1 MSVSSDHQIYLA
13 PLLGVTDSIFRNVF
27 EKYFGKFDYLLT
39 PFIPTVK
46 GDIVNP
52 SHIRDVAVDRN
63 DLNRV
68 IPQIIGNDPNQFLV
82 LANTLHSMG
91 YRSVNW
97 NLGCPS
103 PQIVKKKRG
112 SGLLPHIDII
122 KQFLDIVIPSIH
134 CPLSLKVRLGFESDQ
149 ELFTLMPLFNEYPI
163 QEITIHARTGVQ
175 MYDGHVNIDGFE
187 KCSSVSRH
195 KIIYN
200 GDITT
205 PEMFNTL
212 KKRFPSVNAWM
223 IGRGVVG
230 SPFLLEEIRCTSHS
244 RDISK
249 IRMFHDDLYIQNSRI
264 LHGPSHLLGKMKE
277 LWSYLIKSFPEHP
290 KLLKNILKATK
301 IEQYAKLMDQV
312 FGN

>member
-1 MSVSSDHQIYLA
+1 MSESSDHQIYLA
-13 PLLGVTDSIFRNVF
+13 PLLGVTDSIFRNIF

-68 IPQIIGNDPNQFLV
+68 IPQIIGNDPAQFLI

-103 PQIVKKKRG
+103 PQIVRKKRG
-112 SGLLPHIDII
+112 SGLLPHGDII
-122 KQFLDIVIPSIH
+122 KQLLDFVIPSIH
-134 CPLSLKVRLGFESDQ
+134 CPLSLKVRLGYESDQ
-149 ELFTLMPLFNEYPI
+149 DLLTLMPLFNDYPL
-163 QEITIHARTGVQ
+163 QEITVHARTGIQ
-175 MYDGHVNIDGFE
+175 MYGGNVNLDGFE
-187 KCSSVSRH
+187 KCLSATRH

-205 PEMFNTL
+205 PEIFNRL
-212 KKRFPSVNAWM
+212 KNRFPSVNAWM

-230 SPFLLEEIRCTSHS
+230 SPFLLRTIRGAEYT
-244 RDISK
+244 RDISQ
-249 IRMFHDDLYIQNSRI
+249 IRKFHDELYLQNSRI

-277 LWSYLIKSFPEHP
+277 LWSYLIQSFPEHP
-290 KLLKNILKATK
+290 KLLKNILKTTK
-301 IEQYAKLMDQV
+301 LDQYAKLMDQV
-312 FGN
+312 FGI

>member
-1 MSVSSDHQIYLA
+1 MNVFSDQIYLA

-27 EKYFGKFDYLLT
+27 EQYFGKFDYLLT

-52 SHIRDVAVDRN
+52 SHLRDVAVDRN

-68 IPQIIGNDPNQFLV
+68 IPQIIGNDPAQFLV
-82 LANTLHSMG
+82 LANTFHAMG

-103 PQIVKKKRG
+103 PQIVRKKRG
-112 SGLLPHIDII
+112 SGLLPHIDMI
-122 KQFLDIVIPSIH
+122 KELLDFVIPSIH
-134 CPLSLKVRLGFESDQ
+134 CPLSIKVRLGYESDQ
-149 ELFTLMPLFNEYPI
+149 ELLTFMPLFNDYPL
-163 QEITIHARTGVQ
+163 QEITIHARTGIQ
-175 MYDGHVNIDGFE
+175 MYEGNVNLDGFK
-187 KCSSVSRH
+187 KCITISRH

-200 GDITT
+200 GDIKDLDT
-205 PEMFNTL
+205 FNSL
-212 KKRFPSVNAWM
+212 KTRFPSVHAWM

-230 SPFLLEEIRCTSHS
+230 SPFLLEEIRGTNQS

-249 IRMFHDDLYIQNSRI
+249 IRMFHDELYLRNSKI

-277 LWSYLIKSFPEHP
+277 LWSYLIQSFPEHP

-301 IEQYAKLMDQV
+301 IEQYAKLMDQI